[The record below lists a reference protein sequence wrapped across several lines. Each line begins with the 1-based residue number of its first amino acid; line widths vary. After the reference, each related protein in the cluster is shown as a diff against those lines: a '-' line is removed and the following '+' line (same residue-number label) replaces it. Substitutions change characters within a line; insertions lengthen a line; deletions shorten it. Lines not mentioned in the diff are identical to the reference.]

1 MTFSDGICG
10 MLLTGRR
17 FTQVSFWSARASR
30 SSSSC
35 SEVGKPNMM
44 PFLMAAALLGKEVL
58 IFFWQFQR

>member
-1 MTFSDGICG
+1 